1 MPNVKSDKVEGFPG
15 DSMVKNPPANE
26 GDMGL
31 IPDTARSHMLQS
43 NQAHEPQLL
52 SLSSRAWEQQLLKT
66 THPRADV
73 LQQENPLQWGAC
85 ALQLE
90 NSRHSTQLEKTV
102 WHNEDPAQP
111 KINKQINIITYM
123 KESFVFF
130 LKG

>member
-1 MPNVKSDKVEGFPG
+1 MTPNVKSDKVEGFPG

-73 LQQENPLQWGAC
+73 LQQENPLQ
-85 ALQLE
+85 
-90 NSRHSTQLEKTV
+90 
-102 WHNEDPAQP
+102 
-111 KINKQINIITYM
+111 
-123 KESFVFF
+123 
-130 LKG
+130 